1 MPEIDVIETF
11 LTAYVHDIDDDNLA
25 GWPAY
30 FTEDGVYQIITRENY
45 QAGLPMGIMYCQG
58 RGMMADRIQAMGSA
72 NIFEDHTYC
81 HILGR
86 AWIGEGD
93 KGLFQARSNFT
104 VFRTMQDGRT
114 ETYAVGKYLDQI
126 IMTADGPLFQERR
139 VVLESRRVDILLVRP
154 L

>member
-1 MPEIDVIETF
+1 MPDFYRIEAF

-25 GWPAY
+25 GWPEY
-30 FTEDGVYQIITRENY
+30 FTADGTYQIITRENFE
-45 QAGLPMGIMYCQG
+45 AGLPMGIMYCQG

-86 AWIGEGD
+86 PQIGKGD
-93 KGLFQARSNFT
+93 NGFFQARSNFT

-114 ETYAVGKYLDQI
+114 ETFAVGKYLDQI
-126 IMTADGPLFQERR
+126 VLQDGRPYFADRR
-139 VVLESRRVDILLVRP
+139 VILESRQVDILLVRP